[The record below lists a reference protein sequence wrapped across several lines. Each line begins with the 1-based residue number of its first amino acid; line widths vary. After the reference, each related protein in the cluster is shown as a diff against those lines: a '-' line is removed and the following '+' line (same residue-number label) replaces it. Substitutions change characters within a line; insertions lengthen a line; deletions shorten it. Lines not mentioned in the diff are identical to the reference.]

1 MTHSEYVDSVDEL
14 FGVLAV
20 ANAANAQRDEALRQL
35 NNLARRYNALAA
47 AVDQHKRAVLQ
58 NGDHDAQH
66 DADLELWR
74 ALDNSLDAE

>member
-1 MTHSEYVDSVDEL
+1 VTHSEYVDSVDEL

-20 ANAANAQRDEALRQL
+20 TNRQRDEALRQL

-47 AVDQHKRAVLQ
+47 AVDEHKRRVMES
-58 NGDHDAQH
+58 GDHDAQH

-74 ALDNSLDAE
+74 ALTASEDAE

>member
-1 MTHSEYVDSVDEL
+1 VTHSEYVDSVDEL

-20 ANAANAQRDEALRQL
+20 TNRQRDEALRQL

-66 DADLELWR
+66 EADLELWR

>member
-20 ANAANAQRDEALRQL
+20 ANRQRDEALRQL
-35 NNLARRYNALAA
+35 NDLARRYNALAA
-47 AVDQHKRAVLQ
+47 AVDQHKRAVMQ

-74 ALDNSLDAE
+74 ALDGSLDDE

>member
-20 ANAANAQRDEALRQL
+20 TNRQRDEALRQL

-47 AVDQHKRAVLQ
+47 AVDEHKRAVMQ

-74 ALDNSLDAE
+74 ALDDSEDSE

>member
-1 MTHSEYVDSVDEL
+1 MTHSEYVDGVDEL

-20 ANAANAQRDEALRQL
+20 TNRQRDEALRQL
-35 NNLARRYNALAA
+35 NNLARRYNLLAA

-66 DADLELWR
+66 EADLELWR

>member
-20 ANAANAQRDEALRQL
+20 TNRQRDEALRQL

-66 DADLELWR
+66 EADLELWR

>member
-20 ANAANAQRDEALRQL
+20 TNRSRDEALRQL

-66 DADLELWR
+66 EADLELWR

>member
-20 ANAANAQRDEALRQL
+20 TNRQRDEALRQL

-47 AVDQHKRAVLQ
+47 AVDEHKRAVLQ

-66 DADLELWR
+66 EADLELWR
-74 ALDNSLDAE
+74 ALDNSLDAES

>member
-20 ANAANAQRDEALRQL
+20 TNRQRDEALRQL

-47 AVDQHKRAVLQ
+47 AVDEHKRAVLQ

-66 DADLELWR
+66 EADLELWR

>member
-20 ANAANAQRDEALRQL
+20 TNRQRDEALRQL

-47 AVDQHKRAVLQ
+47 AVDEHKRAVLQ

-74 ALDNSLDAE
+74 ALDDSEDSE

>member
-20 ANAANAQRDEALRQL
+20 ANRQRDSALRQL
-35 NNLARRYNALAA
+35 NNLARRYNALAV

-74 ALDNSLDAE
+74 ALDDSLDAE

>member
-1 MTHSEYVDSVDEL
+1 VTHSEYVDGVDEL

-20 ANAANAQRDEALRQL
+20 TNRQRDEALRQL
-35 NNLARRYNALAA
+35 NNLARRYNAIAA

-66 DADLELWR
+66 EADLELWR

>member
-20 ANAANAQRDEALRQL
+20 TNRQRDEALRQL

-66 DADLELWR
+66 DADLDLWR

>member
-1 MTHSEYVDSVDEL
+1 MTHSEYVNSVDEL

-20 ANAANAQRDEALRQL
+20 TNRQRDEALRQL

-47 AVDQHKRAVLQ
+47 AVDQHKRAVMQ

-74 ALDNSLDAE
+74 ALTASEGAE

>member
-20 ANAANAQRDEALRQL
+20 TNRQRDEALRQL

-47 AVDQHKRAVLQ
+47 AVDEHKRAVMQ

-66 DADLELWR
+66 EADLELWR
-74 ALDNSLDAE
+74 ALDNSLDDK

>member
-20 ANAANAQRDEALRQL
+20 TNRQRDEALRQL

-66 DADLELWR
+66 DANLELWR
-74 ALDNSLDAE
+74 ALDDSLDAE

>member
-20 ANAANAQRDEALRQL
+20 TNRQRDEALRQL

-47 AVDQHKRAVLQ
+47 AVDEHKRAVLQ

-66 DADLELWR
+66 EADLELWR
-74 ALDNSLDAE
+74 ALDDSLDAE

>member
-20 ANAANAQRDEALRQL
+20 TNRQRDEALRQL

-47 AVDQHKRAVLQ
+47 AVDEHKRAVMQ

-74 ALDNSLDAE
+74 ALDDSLDAE

>member
-1 MTHSEYVDSVDEL
+1 VTHSEYVDGVDEL

-20 ANAANAQRDEALRQL
+20 TNRQRDEALRQL

-66 DADLELWR
+66 EADLELWR

>member
-20 ANAANAQRDEALRQL
+20 TNRQL

-66 DADLELWR
+66 EADLELWR

>member
-20 ANAANAQRDEALRQL
+20 VNMQRDEALRQL

-47 AVDQHKRAVLQ
+47 AVDEHKRAVLQ

-74 ALDNSLDAE
+74 ALDDSLDAE

>member
-1 MTHSEYVDSVDEL
+1 MTHSEYVDGVDEL

-20 ANAANAQRDEALRQL
+20 TNRQRDEALRQL

-66 DADLELWR
+66 EADLELWR

>member
-20 ANAANAQRDEALRQL
+20 TNRQRDEALRQL

-66 DADLELWR
+66 EADLELWR
-74 ALDNSLDAE
+74 ALDNLLDAE

>member
-1 MTHSEYVDSVDEL
+1 VTHSEYVDSVDEL

-20 ANAANAQRDEALRQL
+20 TNRQRDEALRQL

-47 AVDQHKRAVLQ
+47 AVDEHKRAVMQ

-74 ALDNSLDAE
+74 ALDDSEDSE

>member
-1 MTHSEYVDSVDEL
+1 VTHSEYVDSVDEL

-20 ANAANAQRDEALRQL
+20 TNRQRDEALRQL

-66 DADLELWR
+66 EADLELWR
-74 ALDNSLDAE
+74 ALDNLLDAE

>member
-1 MTHSEYVDSVDEL
+1 VTHSEYVDSVDEL

-20 ANAANAQRDEALRQL
+20 TNRQRDLALRQL

-47 AVDQHKRAVLQ
+47 AVDEHKRAVLQ

-74 ALDNSLDAE
+74 ALDDSLDAE

>member
-1 MTHSEYVDSVDEL
+1 MTHSEYVDGVDEL

-20 ANAANAQRDEALRQL
+20 TNRQRDEALRQL

-47 AVDQHKRAVLQ
+47 AVDEHKRAVLQ

-66 DADLELWR
+66 EADLELWR

>member
-14 FGVLAV
+14 FGVLAAV
-20 ANAANAQRDEALRQL
+20 NMQRDQALRQL

-47 AVDQHKRAVLQ
+47 AVDEHKRAVLQ

-74 ALDNSLDAE
+74 ALDDSLDAE

>member
-1 MTHSEYVDSVDEL
+1 MTHSEYVDGVDEL

-20 ANAANAQRDEALRQL
+20 TNRQRDEALRQL

-47 AVDQHKRAVLQ
+47 AVDQHKRTVLQ

-66 DADLELWR
+66 EADLELWR